1 MSGSD
6 FQRSVILI
14 VDDEQANLDLLE
26 ACLADEGYQR
36 LVCIRDPRHV
46 LEAYEAHRPDI
57 ILLDLHMPYLDGFQV
72 MERLL
77 EKIPAGDYLPI
88 LVLTADITPEAKRR
102 ALSGG
107 AKDFLSKPFDLGE
120 VLQRIA
126 NLLETR
132 HLHREEQEA
141 RRGAEAAE
149 RRARILAEAGRVLA
163 SSFDYHTT
171 LTSLARL
178 AVPAIADY
186 AVVDVLQED
195 GSIDRVGVAHVD
207 GSKEALLRES
217 AHLASGRLPRTHPE
231 MGALLEGRET
241 LVPEVTPAVIDDMV
255 ADDDHR
261 AIIMALAP
269 RSLIAVPLQAPGRV
283 IGSLVLAACESGRR
297 FEAADFRLA
306 QELASRAAMAVEN
319 ARLYHAAERALH
331 ARDEMLSI
339 VAHDLRNPLNAII
352 LGVEGILEELSP
364 GRLPAEFQTLQAVRT
379 SARRMDRLIHDLLE
393 VARIES
399 GKLRVELHPERI
411 SFLVDEAVAMMRP
424 LAESQGLDL
433 RCRVDRSLPLVMV
446 DGARILQ
453 VISNLM
459 GNAIK
464 FTPSGGTVEIEVEP
478 SGEEI
483 LVVVSDTGAG
493 IPPEQIP
500 HLFARHW
507 QGSDRDRRGI
517 GLGLAIA
524 KGIVE
529 SHRGRIWVES
539 QRGAGSRFYFTIPS
553 SATAQEPQPG
563 EARTQATLVAKT
575 R

>member
-1 MSGSD
+1 MPGRDVRQST
-6 FQRSVILI
+6 ILI

-26 ACLADEGYQR
+26 ACLGDEGYTR
-36 LVCIRDPRHV
+36 LVCLRDSRQV
-46 LEAYEAHRPDI
+46 VSAYQEHLPDI
-57 ILLDLHMPYLDGFQV
+57 VLLDLHMPYLDGFAV
-72 MERLL
+72 MEQLL
-77 EKIPAGDYLPI
+77 ELVPPGDFVPI
-88 LVLTADITPEAKRR
+88 LVLTADITAEAKRR

-120 VLQRIA
+120 VLQRIT

-141 RRGAEAAE
+141 RRAAEAAE
-149 RRARILAEAGRVLA
+149 GRARILAEAGRILA
-163 SSFDYHTT
+163 TSFDYHTT
-171 LTSLARL
+171 LSSLARL
-178 AVPAIADY
+178 AVPTVADY

-195 GSIDRVGVAHVD
+195 GSIARVGVAHVD
-207 GSKEALLRES
+207 PAKEPLLRVTD
-217 AHLASGRLPRTHPE
+217 HLAAGRLPSSHPE
-231 MGALLEGRET
+231 MGALVEGRET
-241 LVPEVTPAVIDDMV
+241 LVTDITQETIEAM
-255 ADDDHR
+255 AAGEEHLR
-261 AIIMALAP
+261 IIGELAP
-269 RSLIAVPLQAPGRV
+269 TSLIAVPLQVPGRV
-283 IGSLVLAACESGRR
+283 IGSLVLAAAESGRR
-297 FEAADFRLA
+297 FDAADFRLA
-306 QELASRAAMAVEN
+306 QELAGRAAMAVES

-352 LGVEGILEELSP
+352 LGVEGVLED
-364 GRLPAEFQTLQAVRT
+364 LPQAQLPVEYQTLQTVRV

-399 GKLRVELHPERI
+399 GKLRIEPHPERI
-411 SFLVDEAVAMMRP
+411 SFIIDEAVAMMRP
-424 LAESQGLDL
+424 MAAAQGLEL
-433 RCRVDRSLPLVMV
+433 ISRADRSLPHVYA
-446 DGARILQ
+446 DGSRILQ

-464 FTPSGGTVEIEVEP
+464 FTPSGGKVSIEADLAGNEV
-478 SGEEI
+478 

-493 IPPEQIP
+493 IAPEQLP

-524 KGIVE
+524 KGIIE

-539 QRGAGSRFYFTIPS
+539 QRGEGSRFYFTVPLPEETGS
-553 SATAQEPQPG
+553 
-563 EARTQATLVAKT
+563 EAMRSVPASLG

>member
-1 MSGSD
+1 MTG
-6 FQRSVILI
+6 RELRESVILI

-26 ACLADEGYQR
+26 ACLLDEGYRR
-36 LVCIRDPRHV
+36 LSCIRDSREV
-46 LEAYEAHRPDI
+46 VAAYEAHRPDI
-57 ILLDLHMPYLDGFQV
+57 VLLDLHMPYLDGFEV
-72 MERLL
+72 MRELIERV
-77 EKIPAGDYLPI
+77 PPGDYLPI
-88 LVLTADITPEAKRR
+88 LVLTADITPEAKRK

-141 RRGAEAAE
+141 RRSAEAAE
-149 RRARILAEAGRVLA
+149 GRSRILAEAGRVLA
-163 SSFDYHTT
+163 TSFDYHTT

-178 AVPAIADY
+178 AVPSVADY

-207 GSKEALLRES
+207 PAKEALLRES
-217 AHLASGRLPRTHPE
+217 AHLGPGRLPRTHPE

-241 LVPEVTPAVIDDMV
+241 LVRDMTPEMIEVVI
-255 ADDDHR
+255 ADEEHR
-261 AIIMALAP
+261 RIVLALAP
-269 RSLIAVPLQAPGRV
+269 KSLIAVPLQVPGRV
-283 IGSLVLAACESGRR
+283 IGSLVLASAESGRR
-297 FEAADFRLA
+297 FESADFRLA
-306 QELASRAAMAVEN
+306 QELAGRAAMAVES
-319 ARLYHAAERALH
+319 ARLYHAAERAVH
-331 ARDEMLSI
+331 AREEMLSI

-352 LGVEGILEELSP
+352 LGVEGVLED
-364 GRLPAEFQTLQAVRT
+364 LPENSMSAEFQTLQAVRS

-399 GKLRVELHPERI
+399 GKLRIELHPERI
-411 SFLVDEAVAMMRP
+411 TFLIDEAVAMMRP
-424 LAESQGLDL
+424 LATAQGLEL
-433 RCRVDRSLPLVMV
+433 VCSVDRSIPQIVV
-446 DGARILQ
+446 DGSRILQ
-453 VISNLM
+453 VISNLV

-464 FTPSGGTVEIEVEP
+464 FTPTGGRVEIRAEASGGEVL
-478 SGEEI
+478 I
-483 LVVVSDTGAG
+483 VVSDTGAG
-493 IPPEQIP
+493 IAPEQLP

-524 KGIVE
+524 KGIIE

-539 QRGAGSRFYFTIPS
+539 QRGTGSRFYFTLPV
-553 SATAQEPQPG
+553 AT
-563 EARTQATLVAKT
+563 EAVPAGSEKPVPLTAKA
-575 R
+575 